1 MQRTQVSSSNL
12 MSIGYDVD
20 SKILEI
26 EFLSRDIY
34 QYFDIPK
41 NIFQGLM
48 NAASHGTYLDANIK
62 KAGYR
67 YRKIN

>member
-1 MQRTQVSSSNL
+1 